1 MATINSVTNGGEYHF
16 DDPNAWSGGVVPG
29 KGDVAVIQHTFT
41 RINSGSGYHF
51 WNGVKD
57 KIVVDSVSNL
67 GFEATS
73 GSFFTYTYPGCHRVQ
88 ITYDST
94 GSNQF
99 NNVRISSSYTNS
111 KGESPT
117 WTDGVSGSFV
127 GIIRN
132 DAPVFSSPTTI
143 FVSASATWHVNRV
156 KLHDQGNLIVK
167 DNAHLALDSD
177 SQDAYIEV
185 EDGCV
190 KILGN
195 VTCSL
200 SGSTERNSGLIQHD
214 DVDYGVVLISGSSD
228 LRTRTTVASASA
240 AGVGKIIVPDAS
252 GFGQYDWISI
262 YHDSKDDH
270 RLNISPDGN
279 NTVEYYSYGSSPS
292 TSSPNP
298 RPSSSV
304 YPQHFRGKF
313 RDNNESLQI
322 VSASGNTLVVSKLY
336 AREGEVVETNSFSR
350 DKFLRE
356 KGVVKNF
363 SGNRTLITV
372 RSGHNT
378 FREGDKIAAE
388 NGVVATVLKVRDKLL
403 PYKNIDF
410 ATDNDP
416 LSHFIIDP
424 FIGSGSNH
432 QYAVTSN
439 LVTGSF
445 GLSIGTGSNNSFG
458 VDYGTSD
465 SKYRR
470 IFLKDT
476 KFRDVKVTISAS
488 QFGGPQGT
496 SYDGDRMAGVQIQ
509 QCPYLRTRAREFY
522 SGPDDSPGPF
532 IGIYSDDVYFGKEP
546 GDYLQVDTDNSPFS
560 GTPQRTHPSTMTI
573 DSKRLSTSY
582 TWNGHLLANTFHN
595 GHAGS
600 ITLNLR
606 GFDTTIRS
614 MVVQE
619 YVQELLLDTTQAIP
633 VGTEIYETGTIV
645 PHTTDQKIV
654 KTAYGIKDI
663 RGYKNLLAVYAQ
675 HEEANDPDALASG
688 SIPCYFSNEGNT
700 ELHQNSSTTDSRSSV
715 SRMFYQDNDYD
726 RYFRTQNSG
735 DREFVLNLGEQ
746 TIFDAVSING
756 RYFSSHNSRTAT
768 LNGFGVEVSD
778 DGHNFTVVRT
788 AANDTRKP
796 RGQAG
801 VRMFK
806 FDTAASGSF
815 LKIKVNGG
823 SASSNNYITY
833 LGLHHFNG
841 RGDTIELYNASGLEV
856 GNTIAIVKSKADYGS
871 EYAYVNYGNWRTNA
885 KAGSETDA
893 NYVGGFDHNYK
904 ITAIDGNVITLNK
917 TIEAQTIAE
926 DDLIVKLDRSI
937 TVKSDNFIPFGP
949 YYSNNNDSIM
959 RYEYYNTAFMNMGN
973 SSREL
978 LRLYSYAQTANAE
991 FTNCVFNHM
1000 EYASNYSNDGGKV
1013 FNNNVYINFNTLSQR
1028 GSRRYSNTCTHG
1040 NIYYGYYYLSRS
1052 MIGLQMHNTGNI
1064 IHTTRYYIG
1073 HYHGGPEQPSNIGHN
1088 IIRNNYYVF
1097 GDYMELDPADVGY
1110 MQYITKDLEYYDNVV
1125 AMHGAQGY
1133 FRDIGMFQ
1141 NHHKSKR
1148 RIESSRLYPPV
1159 FLNPINTYNHTNI
1172 NTKRQSTGNDG
1183 QYSLALIQ
1191 GDGMET
1197 QFRPMIRIGAG
1208 RSAYILKENT
1218 KDEFEFITEHHNRN
1232 AQPIFIA
1239 KFNVFTRQNIR
1250 INVSFDKYN
1259 DKGFVYNQRSS
1270 DSSTP
1275 RIMVVGPDGRT
1286 IGPAEKIEHN
1296 EFPYQTFTFEKF
1308 ITNADPGSYIVV
1320 VNQFSYM
1327 YAGIMMHYKNPFC
1340 QIKGTNP
1347 SGMQIVMNGFFNH
1360 LLFNNP
1366 DLVTE
1371 NGGLD
1376 VGTEPIVDNPAKT
1389 TIRFR
1394 KIRF

>member
-41 RINSGSGYHF
+41 RINSGSGYHY
-51 WNGVKD
+51 WNGVKNR
-57 KIVVDSVSNL
+57 IVVDSVSNL

-99 NNVRISSSYTNS
+99 NNVRISSSYANS

-117 WTDGVSGSFV
+117 WTDGISGSFV

-156 KLHDQGNLIVK
+156 RLHDQGNLIVK

-322 VSASGNTLVVSKLY
+322 VSASGNTLIVSKLY

-378 FREGDKIAAE
+378 FREGDKIATE

-978 LRLYSYAQTANAE
+978 LRLYSHAQTANAE

-1208 RSAYILKENT
+1208 RSAYILKEDT

-1320 VNQFSYM
+1320 VNMFSYM
-1327 YAGIMMHYKNPFC
+1327 YAGIMMHYKNPSC

-1347 SGMQIVMNGFFNH
+1347 NGIQIVMNGFFNH

>member
-1 MATINSVTNGGEYHF
+1 MATINSVTNGGKYHF
-16 DDPNAWSGGVVPG
+16 DDTNAWSGGVVPG

-41 RINSGSGYHF
+41 RINSGSGYHY

-57 KIVVDSVSNL
+57 RIVVDSVSNL

-156 KLHDQGNLIVK
+156 RLHDQGNLIVK

-228 LRTRTTVASASA
+228 LRTRTSVASASA
-240 AGVGKIIVPDAS
+240 AGVGKIIVPDTS
-252 GFGQYDWISI
+252 GFGQYDYISI
-262 YHDSKDDH
+262 YHESKDDH

-279 NTVEYYSYGSSPS
+279 STVEYYSYGSNPNS
-292 TSSPNP
+292 TNPNP
-298 RPSSSV
+298 NPSSSV
-304 YPQHFRGKF
+304 YPNHFRGKF
-313 RDNNESLQI
+313 KDNNETLQI
-322 VSASGNTLVVSKLY
+322 VSASGNTLFVSKIY
-336 AREGEVVETNSFSR
+336 AREGEVVATNSFSR
-350 DKFLRE
+350 DRFLRE
-356 KGVVKNF
+356 RGLVGNF
-363 SGNRTLITV
+363 AGNRTSITV
-372 RSGHNT
+372 KSGHNT
-378 FREGDKIAAE
+378 FKKGDKIVTT
-388 NGVVATVLKVRDKLL
+388 NGVVATIVEARDKLL

-424 FIGSGSNH
+424 FIGSGSDN

-439 LVTGSF
+439 LITGSF
-445 GLSIGTGSNNSFG
+445 GLTIGTGSNNSFG
-458 VDYGTSD
+458 VNYGTSD

-476 KFRDVKVTISAS
+476 KLRDVKVTISAS

-509 QCPYLRTRAREFY
+509 QCPYLRTRARPFY
-522 SGPDDSPGPF
+522 SGPDDSPGPY

-546 GDYLQVDTDNSPFS
+546 DDYLQIDTDNSPFS
-560 GTPQRTHPSTMTI
+560 GTPQRTKPSTMII

-582 TWNGHLLANTFHN
+582 SWNGHLLANTFHN

-600 ITLNLR
+600 ITLSLR
-606 GFDTTIRS
+606 GYDTTIRS

-619 YVQELLLDTTQAIP
+619 YAQELLLDTSQAIP

-645 PHTTDQKIV
+645 PHTTDQSIV

-663 RGYKNLLAVYAQ
+663 RGYKNLLAVYAEHQ
-675 HEEANDPDALASG
+675 EANDPNTLASG

-700 ELHQNSSTTDSRSSV
+700 ELHQNSTTTDSRS
-715 SRMFYQDNDYD
+715 RIGAMFYLDNDYNVV
-726 RYFRTQNSG
+726 FRTQNTG

-746 TIFDAVSING
+746 TIFDAISING
-756 RYFSSHNSRTAT
+756 RYFASQNSRTAT

-801 VRMFK
+801 VRMFT

-823 SASSNNYITY
+823 SASSNNYINH
-833 LGLHHFNG
+833 LGLYHFNG
-841 RGDTIELYNASGLEV
+841 RGSSIELHNASGLEV
-856 GNTIAIVKSKADYGS
+856 GNTIAIIKSKVDAGS
-871 EYAYVNYGNWRTNA
+871 EYAYINYGNWRTNA

-904 ITAIDGNVITLNK
+904 ITAIDGNIITLNK
-917 TIEAQTIAE
+917 TIEAQTITK

-937 TVKSDNFIPFGP
+937 KVKSDNFIPFGP
-949 YYSNNNDSIM
+949 YYSNNNDSII
-959 RYEYYNTAFMNMGN
+959 RYEYYNTAFMNMGDA
-973 SSREL
+973 SREM
-978 LRLYSYAQTANAE
+978 LRLYSHTQTANAE

-1013 FNNNVYINFNTLSQR
+1013 FNNNVCINFNTLSQR
-1028 GSRRYSNTCTHG
+1028 GSRKYSNTCTHG
-1040 NIYYGYYYLSRS
+1040 NIYYVYYYLTRS
-1052 MIGLQMHNTGNI
+1052 MIGLQMHHTGNI
-1064 IHTTRYYIG
+1064 IHTTRYYFG
-1073 HYHGGPEQPSNIGHN
+1073 HYHSGPEQPSNIGIN
-1088 IIRNNYYVF
+1088 TIRNNFYSF
-1097 GDYMELDPADVGY
+1097 GDYMEFDPADVGY
-1110 MQYITKDLEYYDNVV
+1110 MNYITKDLEYYDNVV
-1125 AMHGAQGY
+1125 AIFGGKGY
-1133 FRDIGMFQ
+1133 YRDIGMFQ

-1148 RIESSRLYPPV
+1148 KIKSSRIYPPV
-1159 FLNPINTYNHTNI
+1159 YLSPIRTVNHTNI

-1218 KDEFEFITEHHNRN
+1218 KDEFEFIAEHHNRN

-1250 INVSFDKYN
+1250 VNVSFDKYN
-1259 DKGFVYNQRSS
+1259 DKGIVYNQRFTSGVK
-1270 DSSTP
+1270 P

-1286 IGPAEKIEHN
+1286 IGPAETIEHN

-1327 YAGIMMHYKNPFC
+1327 YAGIMMHYKNPSC

-1347 SGMQIVMNGFFNH
+1347 NGMQIVMNGFFNH
-1360 LLFNNP
+1360 LLFNKP
-1366 DLVTE
+1366 DLITD

-1376 VGTEPIVDNPAKT
+1376 VGTEPVVDNPLKT
-1389 TIRFR
+1389 TVRFR
-1394 KIRF
+1394 KFRF